1 MKKGNTLVEVIIS
14 LAIILMAFT
23 IVSQI
28 IIISAKAVNNRKL
41 REEAERVAYAIENEA
56 KYNYKFSDLDEE
68 ISFKYTNDILDK
80 LITQPL
86 MSLER
91 GNDIS
96 LKRKEIKLK
105 DKIYLYSITIKDNN
119 GGVLAER
126 EFIKSYWM
134 EKK

>member
-56 KYNYKFSDLDEE
+56 KYNNKFSDLGEE
-68 ISFKYTNDILDK
+68 VSFKYTNDILDK
-80 LITQPL
+80 LINLPL

-91 GNDIS
+91 GSDIT
-96 LKRKEIKLK
+96 LKRIKSPIE
-105 DKIYLYSITIKDNN
+105 DKVYLYSITIKGNN

-126 EFIKSYWM
+126 EFVKSYWM
-134 EKK
+134 EKN

>member
-14 LAIILMAFT
+14 FAIILMALT

-28 IIISAKAVNNRKL
+28 IIMSTKAVKNRKL

-56 KYNYKFSDLDEE
+56 KYNNKLSDLGEE
-68 ISFKYTNDILDK
+68 ISFKYTNDILDT
-80 LITQPL
+80 LISLPL
-86 MSLER
+86 VSLER
-91 GNDIS
+91 GNDIT
-96 LKRKEIKLK
+96 LKRIESSME
-105 DKIYLYSITIKDNN
+105 DKIYVYSITIKDNN

-126 EFIKSYWM
+126 KFVKSYWM

>member
-14 LAIILMAFT
+14 LAIILMALT

-28 IIISAKAVNNRKL
+28 IIMSTKAVKNRKL

-56 KYNYKFSDLDEE
+56 KYNNEFSDLDEE

-80 LITQPL
+80 LITLPL

-91 GNDIS
+91 GNDIT
-96 LKRKEIKLK
+96 LKREEIKLK
-105 DKIYLYSITIKDNN
+105 DRIYLYSITIKDNN

-126 EFIKSYWM
+126 EFVKSYWM